1 MLSKNE
7 FEVWVRSSHGLY
19 TVFESRYDFYPL
31 SLQLVEEWWRNN
43 GRYRI
48 SEEVLRFLQS
58 RLQQLDYS
66 VFGMPEEM
74 RRAINNAFK
83 DFLSRHFTV
92 GEQSNVGVAIAPY
105 LFTWNIKRFKTYFEE
120 NPQFS
125 LSDYFTALGLE
136 IDRLRDEIAY
146 FRSKRLVDRDINS
159 DEPKVRELLKT
170 VIKILRR
177 LSIEYVGKKH
187 EEPLAT
193 IKILHILAPNYFP
206 LLDNEIAEAVG
217 LGRVGIDTYITWMKR
232 LKSWLQ
238 NYVDVLEKL
247 EKEFGLPMLKLV
259 DECFYIMCTVDLS
272 KRIQFLGMP

>member
-66 VFGMPEEM
+66 VFGVPKEM
-74 RRAINNAFK
+74 RRAMDNAFK
-83 DFLSRHFTV
+83 EFLSRHFTV
-92 GEQSNVGVAIAPY
+92 GEHSNVGVAIAPY
-105 LFTWNIKRFKTYFEE
+105 LFIWNIKRFRTYFEE

-125 LSDYFTALGLE
+125 LSNYFTALGLE

-146 FRSKRLVDRDINS
+146 FRSKRLVDSDVDS
-159 DEPKVRELLKT
+159 DEPKVRELLKA
-170 VIKILRR
+170 VMKILRR
-177 LSIEYVGKKH
+177 LSKDYAGKEH

-206 LLDNEIAEAVG
+206 LLDNEIAKAVG
-217 LGRVGIDTYITWMKR
+217 LERVRIDTYITWMMR
-232 LKSWLQ
+232 LKPWLQ

-247 EKEFGLPMLKLV
+247 EKEFGLPILKLV
-259 DECFYIMCTVDLS
+259 DEGFYIMCTVDLS
-272 KRIQFLGMP
+272 KRMRFLGMP